1 MNIINLKNLYLVVIL
16 ILTNFAKLNFVAKLF
31 TIKISFKK
39 IMQEVKLFIVI
50 IIKESITAFA

>member
-1 MNIINLKNLYLVVIL
+1 MSIINLKNLYLEVIL
-16 ILTNFAKLNFVAKLF
+16 ILTNFAKLNFIAKLF